1 MIREISKFLDDLIK
15 EGYEISLNTQ
25 EGDMLITATD
35 NNVTHKDYKFS
46 FFNNI
51 LSHVVC
57 LTYRKILEDN
67 SKIKY
72 INLENQEIRSTSKFL
87 ICGNMLKMS
96 YKIEN
101 LGEKDEDGD
110 IDLDKEPY
118 LLEKGDEYI
127 RNTEDIVTIL
137 KNNFTKEQLKNVSA
151 K

>member
-1 MIREISKFLDDLIK
+1 MFKREIMIREIRKFLDDLIT

-67 SKIKY
+67 LIM
-72 INLENQEIRSTSKFL
+72 INYRK
-87 ICGNMLKMS
+87 
-96 YKIEN
+96 
-101 LGEKDEDGD
+101 
-110 IDLDKEPY
+110 
-118 LLEKGDEYI
+118 LLYY
-127 RNTEDIVTIL
+127 
-137 KNNFTKEQLKNVSA
+137 
-151 K
+151 